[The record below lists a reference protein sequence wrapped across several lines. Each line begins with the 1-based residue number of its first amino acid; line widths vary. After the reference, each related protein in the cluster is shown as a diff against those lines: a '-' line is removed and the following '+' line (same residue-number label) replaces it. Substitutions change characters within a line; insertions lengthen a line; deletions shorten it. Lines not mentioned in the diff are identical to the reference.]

1 MNAQEKKRLQA
12 CVQEISEILY
22 RNTPAEELTSL
33 DAIEQAVRQH
43 MLKAVSPGVGF
54 FLSKRSQAQ
63 REGKDASSKAVSENY
78 DSRQSN

>member
-12 CVQEISEILY
+12 CFQEISEILY
-22 RNTPAEELTSL
+22 CNTPAEELTSL
-33 DAIEQAVRQH
+33 DATEQAVRQH
-43 MLKAVSPGVGF
+43 MLKEVSPGVGV

-63 REGKDASSKAVSENY
+63 REGKDASSKAVSENC